1 MSSYAANMAVK
12 QNASNLFLEFPTAAK
27 IVNDSFYVDD
37 DLTGADS
44 VEEAISLQCQLQEL
58 FSRGGFTL
66 HKWNCSNPAVLELI
80 PDELKDTQSICAL
93 PNHNGYIKTLEIEWN
108 MVMNHFRIK
117 TTELPAIDNV
127 TRRFLVSDI

>member
-37 DLTGADS
+37 DLTGADL

-58 FSRGGFTL
+58 FSHGGFTL
-66 HKWNCSNPAVLELI
+66 HKWNCSSYQMNSKI
-80 PDELKDTQSICAL
+80 PI
-93 PNHNGYIKTLEIEWN
+93 PFVHY
-108 MVMNHFRIK
+108 
-117 TTELPAIDNV
+117 
-127 TRRFLVSDI
+127 